1 LTGNSPH
8 ALPLGALIQEYRIDA
23 VLGAGSFG
31 ITYKARDTYLGQTV
45 AIKEFFPEEY
55 VRRSEGGT
63 IQLLSEQHAE
73 TYRWELDRFIG
84 EGQVL
89 ATFRHPNI
97 VRVWRY
103 FAANNTA
110 YMVMDYEAGESLK
123 VFLKKLQSP
132 PTERELRAIFM
143 PVLEGLQ
150 EVHSK
155 RYLHRDIK
163 PGNIYIRTNSTP
175 LLLDFGAARLEMAG
189 SAEGNTSKLTV
200 GYAPIE
206 QYVGDAPQTPALD
219 IYALGATLYRCL
231 TGQVPVESTQR
242 HKAVQSGQP
251 DPLVEAIHL
260 GKDRYHHRFL
270 ETVDWMMQI
279 YPEARP
285 QSVGEVLTRLRE
297 TQDTANMHRIQ
308 WQRSTVRD
316 YKVIVLGAPGAGKTS
331 ALMTLSD
338 MPPTSVGEHTSGG
351 LGKPLATASVP
362 LEYGLIKLSDSE
374 SVRLYSASGRE
385 PLELPWD
392 SLKQGLIGVILLL
405 DDSAEQPLR
414 EMDRFLRELDR
425 CPWEIKIAMGIT
437 HVDTSS
443 QPVVP
448 RYHHHLV
455 ARNRCRQA
463 NPPIFEVDPRSRR
476 DVSLLMQALL
486 YCVDPGISAM
496 P

>member
-1 LTGNSPH
+1 MTGNSPH
-8 ALPLGALIQEYRIDA
+8 ALPIGALIQEYRIDA

-45 AIKEFFPEEY
+45 AIKEFFPDEY
-55 VRRSEGGT
+55 VERGGDGA
-63 IQLLSEQHAE
+63 IQLISERHAE

-110 YMVMDYEAGESLK
+110 YMVMDYEEGQNLK
-123 VFLKKLQSP
+123 VFLRTLQRL
-132 PTERELRAIFM
+132 PTEQELRAIFM

-175 LLLDFGAARLEMAG
+175 LLLDFGAARLEIAASPEG
-189 SAEGNTSKLTV
+189 STSKLTV

-206 QYVGDAPQTPALD
+206 QYIGDAPQSPALD

-231 TGQVPVESTQR
+231 AGQTPVESTQR
-242 HKAVQSGQP
+242 HKVVQSGQP
-251 DPLVEAIHL
+251 DPLVEATHL
-260 GKDRYHHRFL
+260 GKDRYSHRFL
-270 ETVDWMMQI
+270 ETVDWMMRI

-285 QSVGEVLTRLRE
+285 QSVDEVLTRLQE
-297 TQDTANMHRIQ
+297 AQETANMHRIQ

-316 YKVIVLGAPGAGKTS
+316 YKVVVLGAPGAGKTS
-331 ALMTLSD
+331 ALVTLSD
-338 MPPTSVGEHTSGG
+338 TPLVSVGEETSGG
-351 LGKPLATASVP
+351 LGRRPATATGP
-362 LEYGLIKLSDSE
+362 MEYGLIKLSDSE
-374 SVRLYSASGRE
+374 SVHLYSTLGQE
-385 PLELPWD
+385 PLELPWE
-392 SLKQGLIGVILLL
+392 SIKQGLIGVILLL

-414 EMDRFLRELDR
+414 EMDRFLGELNR
-425 CPWEIKIAMGIT
+425 YPWEVKIAIGIT
-437 HVDTSS
+437 HVNPTA
-443 QPVVP
+443 QPALA

-455 ARNRCRQA
+455 TRNRGRQI

-486 YCVDPGISAM
+486 YCVDPGISANL
-496 P
+496 